1 MTTTTGERL
10 DLGSLMVDQGLV
22 DAYLQAVGDNNP
34 IYSSLDAAPPLA
46 LASHVLSAL
55 IEKLSLPPG
64 TIHAAQETE
73 CHGLVSLG
81 QEVSCQAQLSRPVRR
96 GDWAIMAVQYQVLG
110 SAGDTLLGGKTTVM
124 VPDGKAQHD

>member
-10 DLGSLMVDQGLV
+10 DLGSLMVDRGLV
-22 DAYLQAVGDNNP
+22 DAYLKAVGDANP

-46 LASHVLSAL
+46 LAAHVLSAL
-55 IEKLSLPPG
+55 IERLSLPPG

-73 CHGLVSLG
+73 CHGLVNLG

-96 GDWAIMAVQYQVLG
+96 GDWSIMAVQFQVLNP
-110 SAGDTLLGGKTTVM
+110 AGDTLLDGKTTVM
-124 VPDGKAQHD
+124 VPDGEDQLG